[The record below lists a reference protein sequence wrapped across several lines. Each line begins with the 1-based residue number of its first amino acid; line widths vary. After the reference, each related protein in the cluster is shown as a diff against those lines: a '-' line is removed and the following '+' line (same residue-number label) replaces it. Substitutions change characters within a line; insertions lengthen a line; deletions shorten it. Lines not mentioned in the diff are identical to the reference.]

1 MKMNLKENVHDILK
15 KLSCTEEVNDNDRL
29 QEDLVLDSLAM
40 VTLLIELEDTLNIQL
55 DEADMNPFDLVT
67 VADVIKLAEKYIGD
81 NNE

>member
-1 MKMNLKENVHDILK
+1 MNLKENIYNILK
-15 KLSCTEEVNDNDRL
+15 KLSCAEEVNDNDRL
-29 QEDLVLDSLAM
+29 QKDLVLDSLAM

>member
-1 MKMNLKENVHDILK
+1 MNLKENIHNILK
-15 KLSCTEEVNDNDRL
+15 KLSCAEEVNDNDRL
-29 QEDLVLDSLAM
+29 KEDLVLDSLAM

>member
-1 MKMNLKENVHDILK
+1 MK